1 MLFLAK
7 FKSKTLKSYKP
18 LPPKAVAITKL
29 INYVLL
35 NSCSVNSTGFYNG
48 KAGISLTLF
57 EVSRCLQSEYIE
69 EQAFNL
75 LQEALL
81 SKNEDISFE
90 NGLSGIGFVLI
101 YLLKNKFVDGCFE
114 ELFDENLNKIFL
126 QLSEIEEN
134 PINGRLLLIHLKIV
148 YFLSLLEEYRSSE
161 KSSHFIRFFS
171 ENVNIELERS
181 LANLEKNHDE
191 NLKVAFLASFKNY
204 VNITLSYPTLT
215 LSSRLLEG
223 YINLYLNNK
232 IVCDFSIG
240 CCLKKIADK
249 QNYKKLKEVAEQNM
263 FFAHKNIYPDV
274 LSLSQRIDLLHLLHQ
289 HEEKYAQQIIRLE
302 KDLFD
307 NTNEILL
314 EKNLVQYI
322 SSNTFMAGYQSGVSR
337 YLLYWI
343 YKNSNKQTNIPFL

>member
-1 MLFLAK
+1 MSSLEK
-7 FKSKTLKSYKP
+7 FKSKTLKSNK
-18 LPPKAVAITKL
+18 LPPKADTITKL
-29 INYVLL
+29 IDYVLL

-69 EQAFNL
+69 GQAFNL

>member
-1 MLFLAK
+1 M
-7 FKSKTLKSYKP
+7 KSNK
-18 LPPKAVAITKL
+18 LPPKSDTITKL
-29 INYVLL
+29 IDYVLL
-35 NSCSVNSTGFYNG
+35 NSCSVNSTGLYNG

-171 ENVNIELERS
+171 KNVNIELERS
-181 LANLEKNHDE
+181 LANLEKKHDE
-191 NLKVAFLASFKNY
+191 NLKVAFLSSFKNY
-204 VNITLSYPTLT
+204 VNITLSCPSLT
-215 LSSRLLEG
+215 LSSRVLEG
-223 YINLYLNNK
+223 YTNLYLDNK

-240 CCLKKIADK
+240 CCLKKIAD
-249 QNYKKLKEVAEQNM
+249 NRNDKKLKEVAEQNM
-263 FFAHKNIYPDV
+263 LFAHNNIYPTV
-274 LSLSQRIDLLHLLHQ
+274 LSLSQRIDLLHLLYQ
-289 HEEKYAQQIIRLE
+289 QEKKYEKQIIRLE
-302 KDLFD
+302 KDFFE

>member
-1 MLFLAK
+1 M
-7 FKSKTLKSYKP
+7 
-18 LPPKAVAITKL
+18 
-29 INYVLL
+29 L